1 MTPRTRSTA
10 ASALASP
17 PAPSTSLPNS
27 RCRVAQP
34 PASIVE
40 PLADVRTRSPR
51 ALVALVAVA
60 ALAACGPKLVWHGR
74 SPDRLHDVRV
84 IEKRGQFVVHDG
96 ARGPT
101 FDGIAIG
108 ALSFSPDSKRLAYA
122 ASRGASWRLV
132 VDGRE
137 GPPFSAIGAVQWATD
152 STRVAYIA
160 QRGRA
165 WHVVIDGAI
174 GPAFEAILAG
184 SLTFS
189 DDGRRV
195 AYAGHRADGD
205 HTVVDGTVGPA
216 YRGIRKLQFSRDGR
230 HVGYVARVI
239 TDDAVAVVDGVAG
252 SAFAMVTDL
261 TFAPVGDR
269 AAYIAQTRE
278 GWHAVVDGAVGP
290 AWDLVR
296 GLAFSGDGLHVA
308 YVARRAQGETRV
320 VVDGVE
326 GPPFTGV
333 RPASLAFGPG
343 ASEPTYVAQR
353 DLRFF
358 IVHGGSEGVAFDDV
372 RAPVWSSDGAHWAYV
387 GQLGAR
393 QILVLDGVE
402 TSRERSFGD
411 VVFAP
416 VGTRLAYAARRGPNV
431 AVVVDGTSHLFDIV
445 LDGTL
450 TFDAAGRHWG
460 CIAGSRAKRRFD
472 VIVDGV
478 ATSIVDVN
486 ETIDLAIRAA
496 AAGGNTRDGD
506 RLLRAWVTAE
516 LARAKR

>member
-1 MTPRTRSTA
+1 VKFAGRVSA
-10 ASALASP
+10 AIGF
-17 PAPSTSLPNS
+17 
-27 RCRVAQP
+27 V
-34 PASIVE
+34 SIVG
-40 PLADVRTRSPR
+40 
-51 ALVALVAVA
+51 
-60 ALAACGPKLVWHGR
+60 CGPTLVWHGK
-74 SPDRLHDVRV
+74 SPDRVHDVRV

-96 ARGPT
+96 TRGPT

-137 GPPFSAIGAVQWATD
+137 GPPFSAIGAAQWATD
-152 STRVAYIA
+152 SKRVAYIA

-174 GPAFEAILAG
+174 GPAFDAILAG
-184 SLTFS
+184 SLVFS
-189 DDGRRV
+189 ADGKRV

-205 HTVVDGTVGPA
+205 HAVVDGAVGPA
-216 YRGIRKLQFSRDGR
+216 FRGIRQLQFSASGA
-230 HVGYVARVI
+230 HVGYLARVF
-239 TDDAVAVVDGVAG
+239 TDDAVAVVDGTSG
-252 SAFAMVTDL
+252 SAFGMLDAL

-269 AAYIAQTRE
+269 VAYIAQTRE
-278 GWHAVVDGAVGP
+278 GWHAVVDGTPGS

-296 GLAFSGDGLHVA
+296 GLAFSSDGAHVA

-320 VVDGVE
+320 IVDGAE
-326 GPPFTGV
+326 GPAFTGV
-333 RPASLAFGPG
+333 RPATLAFGPG

-358 IVHGGSEGVAFDDV
+358 VVHAGSEGVAFDDV

-387 GQLGAR
+387 GLLGAR
-393 QILVLDGVE
+393 QTLVLDGVE
-402 TSRERSFGD
+402 GARERSFGD

-416 VGTRLAYAARRGPNV
+416 VGSRLAYTARRGPNV
-431 AVVVDGTSHLFDIV
+431 AVVVDGKSHEFDIV

-450 TFDAAGRHWG
+450 VFDASGRHWG

-472 VIVDGV
+472 VVVDGV

-496 AAGGNTRDGD
+496 AAGGNTREGD
-506 RLLRAWVTAE
+506 RLLRAWVSAE
-516 LARAKR
+516 LAKVTP